1 MSGQHIAFIGGGN
14 MGRALIAG
22 LLARGATPADLAV
35 ADPFAPTRA
44 ALQADLGVR
53 TSGDNCE
60 IAASADV
67 LVLAVKPQIMAEVL
81 APLAPVLA
89 QYRPLVISIAAGI
102 RIASL
107 TGWCGAGVPIVR
119 AMPNR
124 PALCGAGITGLY
136 APASTSADAR
146 QRAGVLLSAV
156 GDTVWVE
163 REDDLDVVTAVSGS
177 GPAYFFLL
185 AEQLAESA
193 VRLGLEPVTAR
204 QLAVATLHGAGCL
217 AHGSDGDLG
226 RLRAEVT
233 SKGGTTEA
241 ALRSLA
247 AAHFGDLVAAAVDA
261 AVKRGRELAGVA

>member
-89 QYRPLVISIAAGI
+89 QYRPLVISIAD
-102 RIASL
+102 RKS
-107 TGWCGAGVPIVR
+107 
-119 AMPNR
+119 
-124 PALCGAGITGLY
+124 
-136 APASTSADAR
+136 
-146 QRAGVLLSAV
+146 
-156 GDTVWVE
+156 
-163 REDDLDVVTAVSGS
+163 VV
-177 GPAYFFLL
+177 
-185 AEQLAESA
+185 
-193 VRLGLEPVTAR
+193 
-204 QLAVATLHGAGCL
+204 
-217 AHGSDGDLG
+217 
-226 RLRAEVT
+226 
-233 SKGGTTEA
+233 
-241 ALRSLA
+241 
-247 AAHFGDLVAAAVDA
+247 
-261 AVKRGRELAGVA
+261 